1 MFTSFD
7 LPPGFLPSQDTAN
20 STPGAGAMQQTATH
34 DTTGQAQLATLDA
47 TDKPVVSPAVGIMR
61 WVIAWAVVIMVLALL
76 NRTRLGHT
84 LIYYAL
90 ALMLLL
96 LLVTQY
102 KWLANVLQPI
112 TGKDAGSYTD
122 PNEEPGATRG
132 HSTNIPQIAQ
142 SESGAISQ

>member
-7 LPPGFLPSQDTAN
+7 FPAGVLPSQDSAN
-20 STPGAGAMQQTATH
+20 ATPGAGAMQQTATH
-34 DTTGQAQLATLDA
+34 DTTGQAQQNTLAADA
-47 TDKPVVSPAVGIMR
+47 PTVSPAVGIMR
-61 WVIAWAVVIMVLALL
+61 WVIAWAVVIMVLALI

-102 KWLANVLQPI
+102 KWVANVLSPI
-112 TGKDAGSYTD
+112 TGKDAGSYAD